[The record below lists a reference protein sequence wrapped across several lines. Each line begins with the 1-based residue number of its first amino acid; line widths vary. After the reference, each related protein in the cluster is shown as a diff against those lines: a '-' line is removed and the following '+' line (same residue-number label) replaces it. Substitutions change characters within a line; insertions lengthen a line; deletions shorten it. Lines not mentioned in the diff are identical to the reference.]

1 VSNEA
6 DKVNQFYRKCCDGLG
21 LTIGRM
27 TGLAVVTGAA
37 SGIGRSTA
45 LTLEARGMTV
55 IRADLDAADAA
66 DAADAVDAIDV
77 ADSTDAR
84 DAMEATD
91 AREATGCRDATG
103 SGIPY
108 TVDVSDPEAMERFAA
123 WVCAEYGAPD
133 VLVNNAGVGVGGSF
147 FDHTVADW
155 RRVIDVNLMGV
166 VHGCLFFGPAMVARG
181 RGRIVNVAS
190 AAAYTPTRQLPA
202 YGATKAGVLMLSQSL
217 RAELR
222 GSGVGVSAICPGFV
236 ATGIY
241 RAARYAGMDASAEAR
256 RRELAER
263 LALRLAPGPEVVA
276 EAIVRAIEKDRPVV
290 PVTVAARGA
299 YLLSRVSP
307 GAMRALARVGGADP
321 FSLVERFSRRV
332 SPSKRSPSQ

>member
-1 VSNEA
+1 
-6 DKVNQFYRKCCDGLG
+6 
-21 LTIGRM
+21 M

-37 SGIGRSTA
+37 SGIGRATA
-45 LTLEARGMTV
+45 LALAARGMTV
-55 IRADLDAADAA
+55 VGADLDAGGAA
-66 DAADAVDAIDV
+66 
-77 ADSTDAR
+77 
-84 DAMEATD
+84 EA
-91 AREATGCRDATG
+91 GV
-103 SGIPY
+103 PY
-108 TVDVSDPEAMERFAA
+108 AVDVSDPDAMERFAA
-123 WVCAEYGAPD
+123 WVREEHGTPD

-155 RRVIDVNLMGV
+155 RRVVDVNLMGV
-166 VHGCLFFGPAMVARG
+166 VHGCLFFGPAMAARG
-181 RGRIVNVAS
+181 RGHIVNVAS

-256 RRELAER
+256 WRELAER
-263 LALRLAPGPEVVA
+263 LAHRLAPGPEVVA
-276 EAIVRAIEKDRPVV
+276 RAIVRAIEKDRSVV

-299 YLLSRVSP
+299 YVLSRVSP
-307 GAMRALARVGGADP
+307 GTMRTLARTDP
-321 FSLVERFSRRV
+321 FALVERLSRRV
-332 SPSKRSPSQ
+332 SRSKRVGSR